1 MTDTRTSGAK
11 NEAKGTVKEVAG
23 KLTGD
28 RSQEVE
34 GKVQKNVGKGQGA
47 IADAADDVRDAANK
61 PR

>member
-11 NEAKGTVKEVAG
+11 NEVKGTVKEVAG

-34 GKVQKNVGKGQGA
+34 GKVQKNVGKGQGV
-47 IADAADDVRDAANK
+47 IADAADDLRDAAHK